1 MELKTIETKLIDL
14 ALSCQI
20 TGDELVYLL
29 KAIREYNKPKMRSD
43 TSNTEASYPPY
54 LDRAKPGRN

>member
-20 TGDELVYLL
+20 SGDELVYLL
-29 KAIREYNKPKMRSD
+29 KAIREYSKPKTRSD
-43 TSNTEASYPPY
+43 SSNTEVSFPPY
-54 LDRAKPGRN
+54 LDGPKPERN